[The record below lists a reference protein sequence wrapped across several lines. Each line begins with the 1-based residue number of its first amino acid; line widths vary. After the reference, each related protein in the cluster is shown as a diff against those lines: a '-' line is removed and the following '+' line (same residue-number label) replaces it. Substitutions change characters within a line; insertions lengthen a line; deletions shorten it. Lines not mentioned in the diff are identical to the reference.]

1 MKRSI
6 LGVSLAAVLSVAGC
20 GGGLGDDG
28 AGALAVSAAGLSS
41 TVSSESALKAAVA
54 NAKPGDVITISGT
67 IYLTSTLQLLNS
79 GTSTAKINLTGGT
92 IDCSSMTSGWCVKC
106 NGSYWNI
113 TNTTI
118 RNSPDCGLV
127 FQVGGYNYVNNVKT
141 LNNKDS
147 GLQIYNGAHDVSVNN
162 SYSAENYDVA
172 NGGENADGFA
182 CKLSAGRNNTFTGCT
197 AEHNSDDGWDLY
209 GQPYTVVMTSCTA
222 TNNGYGTNGDGNGF
236 KLGSAGQSVP
246 HSVLSC
252 TSSNNKGC
260 GYDENG
266 NTGHIT
272 TTGSGGSG
280 NAKGLWC
287 RMY

>member
-6 LGVSLAAVLSVAGC
+6 LGVSMTVMVSVAGC
-20 GGGLGDDG
+20 GGERADD
-28 AGALAVSAAGLSS
+28 LAVNASTLSS
-41 TVSSESALKAAVA
+41 TVTSESALKTAVA
-54 NAKPGDVITISGT
+54 NAQPGDVITVSGT
-67 IYLTSTLQLLNS
+67 IFLTSTLQLLNS
-79 GTSTAKINLTGGT
+79 GTSTAKITLTGGI

-106 NGSYWNI
+106 NGSYWKI

-118 RNSPDCGLV
+118 RNSPGCGLV
-127 FQVGGYNYVNNVKT
+127 FQVGGYNSVDNVRT
-141 LNNKDS
+141 TNNKDT

-172 NGGENADGFA
+172 TGGENADGFA
-182 CKLSAGRNNTFTGCT
+182 CKLSAGSNNRFTGCT
-197 AEHNSDDGWDLY
+197 AHHNSDDGWDLY
-209 GQPYTVVMTSCTA
+209 GQPSTVVMTSCTS
-222 TNNGYGTNGDGNGF
+222 TSNGYGTLGDGNGF

-252 TSSNNKGC
+252 TSSNNLAC

-280 NAKGLWC
+280 NGKGLWC